1 MGIPVMILGESG
13 SGKTTSLR
21 NFTPDEIGVIGV
33 VGKPLPFRSK
43 LNVYYLDR

>member
-1 MGIPVMILGESG
+1 MGIPVMIIGESG

-33 VGKPLPFRSK
+33 AGKLINEIKNQESEQ
-43 LNVYYLDR
+43 

>member
-21 NFTPDEIGVIGV
+21 NFTSDEIGVIGV
-33 VGKPLPFRSK
+33 AEK
-43 LNVYYLDR
+43 LINEIKKSGE